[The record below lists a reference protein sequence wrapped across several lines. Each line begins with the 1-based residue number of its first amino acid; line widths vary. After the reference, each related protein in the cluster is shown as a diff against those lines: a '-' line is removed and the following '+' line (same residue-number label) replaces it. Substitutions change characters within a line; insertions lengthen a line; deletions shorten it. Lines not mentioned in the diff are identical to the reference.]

1 MIPGQALNELLAG
14 LLLGLGL
21 IMPIGAQNLFIVQQG
36 ISLGAPRVFY
46 ATLATTGCDAL
57 LITAGSL
64 GLGTLFAGHAAL
76 RTVLMAA
83 GGGYLLYL
91 AWQNLRGP
99 DAAGLDAPEA
109 EQTLTVRRTVTRAMG
124 VSLLNPHAILDTVGV
139 IGAVGVARNGVAR
152 VWFAGGCV
160 LASLV
165 WFTLLGTAALAIRRR
180 LTRRGRLWIARASS
194 LVMALFALLLWSEL
208 ALA

>member
-1 MIPGQALNELLAG
+1 MIPAQAMSELVAG

-46 ATLATTGCDAL
+46 ATLATTCCDAL
-57 LITAGSL
+57 LIAAGSL
-64 GLGTLFAGHAAL
+64 GLGTLFAGHDIL
-76 RTVLMAA
+76 RSALMAV
-83 GGGYLLYL
+83 GGAYLLYL
-91 AWQNLRGP
+91 AWQNLRRP
-99 DAAGLDAPEA
+99 DAAGLDGQRAAP
-109 EQTLTVRRTVTRAMG
+109 LTARRTITRAMG

-139 IGAVGVARNGVAR
+139 IGAVGIARDGAAR
-152 VWFAGGCV
+152 VWFAAGCV

-165 WFTLLGTAALAIRRR
+165 WFTLLGTAALAVRHR
-180 LTRRGRLWIARASS
+180 LTGRGRLWIARVSS
-194 LVMALFALLLWSEL
+194 AVMAFFALLLWSEL